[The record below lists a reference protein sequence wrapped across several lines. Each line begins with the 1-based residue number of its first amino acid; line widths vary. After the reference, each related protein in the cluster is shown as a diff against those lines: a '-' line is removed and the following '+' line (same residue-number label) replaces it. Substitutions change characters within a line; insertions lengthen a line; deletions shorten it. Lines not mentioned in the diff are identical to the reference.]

1 MAATTDP
8 GIGLPPGW
16 RRAVRFAWEELRVG
30 LPLSVAAAAF
40 ISLLF
45 DESFVGTLVYSLCI
59 GLTIQFLIE
68 GGRHG
73 IAAALRRRDP
83 DRLAAG
89 VHWPGWAWMAPWSV
103 IAAVLGY
110 FVGSL
115 LADALTGTQRTHLL
129 TDANLRALA
138 LILVISLA
146 ITFGSVFFFH
156 SRGHMA
162 TLQAQ
167 TEAAQRRA
175 AEAQLMLL
183 QSQLEPHMLFNT
195 LANLRVLI
203 GSDPPRAQAM
213 LDHLIAFLRATL
225 GASRRTWQPLA
236 DEFERVHDYLAL
248 MALRMGPRLVVH
260 SDLPAALRGVPV
272 PSLVLQP
279 LVENSIRHG
288 LEPQVAGGRIELAAR
303 RDGDALV
310 LSVRDTGVGLGA
322 AAAQGDARAAASA
335 PGGGSRFGLEQ
346 VRSRLAT
353 LFGARASLTL
363 QGAADAGGG
372 TLAVVRMPWPAPDAR
387 GGDTRQASA

>member
-1 MAATTDP
+1 MTAVADPAAVTEAPAST
-8 GIGLPPGW
+8 W

-30 LPLSVAAAAF
+30 LPLCVAAAAF

-45 DESFVGTLVYSLCI
+45 RESFTGTLIYSLCI
-59 GLTIQFLIE
+59 GLTIQLLIE
-68 GGRHG
+68 AGRHG

-83 DRLAAG
+83 QHLPADSG
-89 VHWPGWAWMAPWSV
+89 WPGWAWMAPWTAG
-103 IAAVLGY
+103 AAVLGY
-110 FVGSL
+110 FAGSR
-115 LADALTGTQRTHLL
+115 LADWLTGAQRTHLL
-129 TDANLRALA
+129 TDESHLHALT

-146 ITFGSVFFFH
+146 MAFGAVFFFH
-156 SRGHMA
+156 SRGRMDS
-162 TLQAQ
+162 LQAQ
-167 TEAAQRRA
+167 AEAAQRRA

-225 GASRRTWQPLA
+225 GASRRTLQSLA
-236 DEFERVHDYLAL
+236 DEFDRVHDYLEL
-248 MALRMGPRLVVH
+248 MTLRMGPRLTVR
-260 SDLPAALRGVPV
+260 SDLPAALRALPV

-310 LSVRDTGVGLGA
+310 LSVRDTGVGLGHH
-322 AAAQGDARAAASA
+322 RAAAH
-335 PGGGSRFGLEQ
+335 GGRRFGLEQ
-346 VRSRLAT
+346 VRSRLAA

-363 QGAADAGGG
+363 RDAPDAEGG
-372 TLAVVRMPWPAPDAR
+372 TLAELRLPWPAANVPANATAQAAR
-387 GGDTRQASA
+387 